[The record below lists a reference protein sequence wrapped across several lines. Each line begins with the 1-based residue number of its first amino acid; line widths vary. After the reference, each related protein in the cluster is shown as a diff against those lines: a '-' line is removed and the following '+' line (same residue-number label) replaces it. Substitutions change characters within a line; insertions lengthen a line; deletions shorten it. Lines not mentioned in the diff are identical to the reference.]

1 MSIGKTNQKE
11 IRLLRAITPVA
22 LLIIFCVS
30 CNTQPNPQT
39 QSSSP
44 HFTRAPKTPTSSLIS
59 SPSPK
64 ISTFSQDIS
73 PPINQ
78 NIQQKSGRTPTIA
91 PTPPEDVLV
100 STSSFVPIIG
110 DADKIAFI
118 DQNEIW
124 MANLDGKELIQ
135 LTNDGSPKSSLVW
148 SSDYMGVLYLSGI
161 CVNYVDIHTI
171 QESILLCFKGAS
183 RLESFQFSPDGKQV
197 AISLDGQ
204 LYVIPYNVD
213 GLSEVNT
220 AEELAELAECD
231 DLSPYKHRQS
241 MVTVSKARWSS
252 DGNRLAIVRQAYDL
266 DRHVELIHLLDISRC
281 TAPLP
286 RLDEFPATRFSME
299 DYAKNPII
307 QDFAWDGGD
316 IFALTSYKRNDG
328 FGDLWVYNTK
338 LHGGFKANP
347 IDGKCCYRDPVFSP
361 DGRYLVFVFQDA
373 SLAVNEPAKLF
384 YIPYEAL
391 DTSLVY
397 PPIPLP
403 DHFLSDQRSKPQP
416 ILHPA
421 P

>member
-220 AEELAELAECD
+220 AEELAELANQWS
-231 DLSPYKHRQS
+231 LSAKHVGLP
-241 MVTVSKARWSS
+241 M
-252 DGNRLAIVRQAYDL
+252 AIV
-266 DRHVELIHLLDISRC
+266 
-281 TAPLP
+281 
-286 RLDEFPATRFSME
+286 
-299 DYAKNPII
+299 
-307 QDFAWDGGD
+307 
-316 IFALTSYKRNDG
+316 
-328 FGDLWVYNTK
+328 
-338 LHGGFKANP
+338 
-347 IDGKCCYRDPVFSP
+347 
-361 DGRYLVFVFQDA
+361 
-373 SLAVNEPAKLF
+373 
-384 YIPYEAL
+384 
-391 DTSLVY
+391 
-397 PPIPLP
+397 
-403 DHFLSDQRSKPQP
+403 
-416 ILHPA
+416 
-421 P
+421 